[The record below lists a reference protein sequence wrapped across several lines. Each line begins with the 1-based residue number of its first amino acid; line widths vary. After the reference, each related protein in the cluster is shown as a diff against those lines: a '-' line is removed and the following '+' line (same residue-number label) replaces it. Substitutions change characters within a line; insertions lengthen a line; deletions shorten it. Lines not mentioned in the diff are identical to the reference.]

1 MKWNEICPKKGIVL
15 VTKPGCTF
23 CDDCIKFLKQK
34 KRAFKKIT
42 TNDAIEAC
50 FTKSFH
56 AYPYV
61 PKVVIND
68 SFIGGYD
75 ELQKYF
81 VKKKKRTN
89 NIKRKS
95 S

>member
-1 MKWNEICPKKGIVL
+1 MKWNEICPRKGILL

-23 CDDCIKFLKQK
+23 CDDCVRFLKQK
-34 KRAFKKIT
+34 KKTFKKIT
-42 TNDAIEAC
+42 TNDAIENC
-50 FTKSFH
+50 FTKKFR

-61 PKVVIND
+61 PKIIVDD

-81 VKKKKRTN
+81 QKKKRRIN

-95 S
+95 

>member
-81 VKKKKRTN
+81 VKKKSAQT
-89 NIKRKS
+89 I
-95 S
+95 

>member
-1 MKWNEICPKKGIVL
+1 MKWNEICPRKGILL

-23 CDDCIKFLKQK
+23 CDECVRFLKQK
-34 KRAFKKIT
+34 KKTFKKIT
-42 TNDAIEAC
+42 TNDAIENC
-50 FTKSFH
+50 FTKKFH

-61 PKVVIND
+61 PKIIVDD
-68 SFIGGYD
+68 SFIGGHD

-81 VKKKKRTN
+81 EKKKKRVK

-95 S
+95 